1 MAKIN
6 SKPKLTNK
14 SRNALIG
21 FSFLSFWIIGFIA
34 FTLYPVILSA
44 IFSVNKLTLGVNG
57 IEYKFEGLS
66 FFDRAFNVDTDFTPK
81 LLESVGF
88 IAYATPIIV
97 VIALILAI
105 MLNGN
110 YKGRTIFRA
119 IFFMPVVIMSGPVIS
134 ELLGKYSVDFSE
146 ATPALFTFIGALPTI
161 FRSPCMFVLENLVT
175 VLWYSGVQIL
185 ILLISIQS
193 ISPEL
198 YEAASIDGA
207 SGWEKF
213 WKITLPYVIPTA
225 LICALYTIVE
235 LANDSTN
242 AVNKYISAKM
252 FDHKIG
258 YYSYSTAMSWIY
270 TAVIA
275 LMLVLVF
282 LLFKFFS
289 GKERK

>member
-1 MAKIN
+1 
-6 SKPKLTNK
+6 
-14 SRNALIG
+14 
-21 FSFLSFWIIGFIA
+21 
-34 FTLYPVILSA
+34 
-44 IFSVNKLTLGVNG
+44 
-57 IEYKFEGLS
+57 
-66 FFDRAFNVDTDFTPK
+66 
-81 LLESVGF
+81 
-88 IAYATPIIV
+88 
-97 VIALILAI
+97 
-105 MLNGN
+105 
-110 YKGRTIFRA
+110 
-119 IFFMPVVIMSGPVIS
+119 
-134 ELLGKYSVDFSE
+134 
-146 ATPALFTFIGALPTI
+146 
-161 FRSPCMFVLENLVT
+161 MFVLENLVT